1 MQGKYKYW
9 IWAALSLPALW
20 VAARWQMGSLSYGGV
35 IHVTGL
41 CISGLLILALAVT
54 PLRRLFPNAIW
65 PRRLMYH
72 RRAIGVAS
80 FGYAAFHTGVY
91 LWRKIPLGKVI
102 SEGSRPDLLTGWL
115 AFSIFAVLAVTS
127 NRASLKRLGKRW
139 QALHRSVYLAAALMY
154 AHWMLSVF
162 EYRWAIGSLGVLIA
176 LELTRLRKR

>member
-1 MQGKYKYW
+1 MQGRRKYL
-9 IWAALSLPALW
+9 IWALLSLPALW
-20 VAARWQMGSLSYGGV
+20 IAARWLMEHLTYGGV

-41 CISGLLILALAVT
+41 WSAGFLILALAVT
-54 PLRRLFPNAIW
+54 PLRRLFPSQQW

-115 AFSIFAVLAVTS
+115 AFFIFAALAVTS
-127 NRASLKRLGKRW
+127 NRTSLKRLGRRW
-139 QALHRSVYLAAALMY
+139 QILHRSVYLATALLY
-154 AHWMLSVF
+154 VHWILSVF
-162 EYRWAIGSLGVLIA
+162 EYRWAIGSLVFIVL
-176 LELTRLRKR
+176 LELTRLRKH

>member
-1 MQGKYKYW
+1 MIGRQKYW
-9 IWAALSLPALW
+9 IWALLSLPAIW
-20 VAARWQMGSLSYGGV
+20 IAARWQMESLTYGGV

-41 CISGLLILALAVT
+41 WSAGFLLLALAVT
-54 PLRRLFPNAIW
+54 PLRRLFPSQHW

-102 SEGSRPDLLTGWL
+102 SEGARLDLLTGWL
-115 AFSIFAVLAVTS
+115 AFFIFAVLAITS

-139 QALHRSVYLAAALMY
+139 QVLHRSVYLATALLY
-154 AHWMLSVF
+154 AHWILSVF
-162 EYRWAIGSLGVLIA
+162 EYRWAIGSLAVLIA
-176 LELTRLRKR
+176 LELTRLRRR

>member
-1 MQGKYKYW
+1 MQGRRKYW
-9 IWAALSLPALW
+9 IWALLSLPALW
-20 VAARWQMGSLSYGGV
+20 ITARWQMEFLTYGGV

-41 CISGLLILALAVT
+41 WSAAFLILALTAT
-54 PLRRLFPNAIW
+54 PLRRLFPKAIW

-115 AFSIFAVLAVTS
+115 AFFIFAILAVTS
-127 NRASLKRLGKRW
+127 NRASLKRLGKHW
-139 QALHRSVYLAAALMY
+139 QVLHRSVYLAAALMY
-154 AHWMLSVF
+154 VHWMLSVF
-162 EYRWAIGSLGVLIA
+162 EYRWALGSLIFIAA
-176 LELTRLRKR
+176 LELTRLRKS